1 MLNFKFVNLECDEV
15 SYLTNCK
22 NLHLHELGLAD
33 CKLGSCIA
41 DKIGIML
48 SHNSSILSVDLSHNR
63 IDDSG
68 VERLVYHLKDNNTPQ
83 CLDLRGNKI
92 TILGALHIR
101 EVVNTL
107 DCIKLSP
114 NTSLGHVGL
123 NSSHFRSIN
132 SFHATYC
139 YIKPRVKPINL

>member
-1 MLNFKFVNLECDEV
+1 M
-15 SYLTNCK
+15 
-22 NLHLHELGLAD
+22 HLQELGLAH

-48 SHNSSILSVDLSHNR
+48 SHNSSILSVDLSHNG
-63 IDDSG
+63 IDNSG
-68 VERLVYHLKDNNTPQ
+68 VERLVYHLKDNNTPRSVSRFES
-83 CLDLRGNKI
+83 CNKI
-92 TILGALHIR
+92 TILCALHLR

-139 YIKPRVKPINL
+139 YIKHRVKSINFIVPNNYEDSKFILKI